1 MRPLTFLLLFTIHCS
16 LFTVIN
22 ASGMEKQSVVVA
34 KDFIK
39 RGQSIKAEDV
49 RSEDRILLRLTG
61 NIAQDAGS
69 VVDKIAKMDIRA
81 GMVIKASMLD
91 CKKLIKR
98 GDPVSI
104 IAESGPLRVTV
115 AGKAMEDGPEGKLI
129 KVLNL
134 SSRKIIA
141 AKVVANST
149 VSVHF

>member
-1 MRPLTFLLLFTIHCS
+1 MRRLTFLLLFTINCS
-16 LFTVIN
+16 LFTAIN
-22 ASGMEKQSVVVA
+22 ANGMEKQSVVVA

-39 RGQSIKAEDV
+39 KGQVIKVEDV
-49 RSEDRILLRLTG
+49 RSEDRILFRLTG

-91 CKKLIKR
+91 YKKLIKR
-98 GDPVSI
+98 GDPVTI
-104 IAESGPLRVTV
+104 IAESGSLRVTV
-115 AGKAMEDGPEGKLI
+115 AGKAMEDGPEGKFI

-134 SSRKIIA
+134 NSKKIIV
-141 AKVVANST
+141 AKIVANST